1 MTTETLREN
10 PPTTIIAAFFG
21 FLVSTVSAIAGAL
34 LILSARDEIAA
45 TLRRANPGMPAD
57 QLDRLTLLGQLVPV
71 AIAVV
76 IALVYL
82 WLSFKLKAGRNWAR
96 VTLTVFTLL
105 QAASL
110 LTTAPS
116 WAASVSC
123 GVAVVAT
130 VLGYLP
136 PSNRYIAG
144 VRRAG

>member
-1 MTTETLREN
+1 MTTETVRDN
-10 PPTTIIAAFFG
+10 PPSTIIAAFFG
-21 FLVSTVSAIAGAL
+21 FLVSTVSAIAGGL

-45 TLRRANPGMPAD
+45 TLRRTNPTLTPER
-57 QLDRLTLLGQLVPV
+57 LDRLTVLAQVVPA

-82 WLSFKLKAGRNWAR
+82 WLSFRLKAGRNWAR

-105 QAASL
+105 QAGSL
-110 LTTAPS
+110 LATDPS
-116 WAASVSC
+116 WAGYLSC

-130 VLGYLP
+130 VLSYLP
-136 PSNRYIAG
+136 PSNRYFAR

>member
-1 MTTETLREN
+1 MTTETAREN
-10 PPTTIIAAFFG
+10 PPSTIIAAFFG
-21 FLVSTVSAIAGAL
+21 FLVSTVSAIAGGL
-34 LILSARDEIAA
+34 LVLSAHDEIAA
-45 TLRRANPGMPAD
+45 ALRRANPALAQD
-57 QLDRLTLLGQLVPV
+57 RLDRLTLLAQAVPV

-110 LTTAPS
+110 LTTEPS
-116 WAASVSC
+116 WAGYLSC

-130 VLGYLP
+130 VLSYLP
-136 PSNRYIAG
+136 PSNRYVAG

>member
-1 MTTETLREN
+1 MTTETVRAN
-10 PPTTIIAAFFG
+10 PPGTIIAAFFG

-34 LILSARDEIAA
+34 FVLSARDEIAA
-45 TLRRANPGMPAD
+45 ALRRDNPSLSQD
-57 QLDRLTLLGQLVPV
+57 QLDRLTLVAQAVPV
-71 AIAVV
+71 AIAGV

-110 LTTAPS
+110 VTTQAS
-116 WAASVSC
+116 WAGYVSC
-123 GVAVVAT
+123 GIAVVAT
-130 VLGYLP
+130 VLSYLA

>member
-1 MTTETLREN
+1 MTTETAREN
-10 PPTTIIAAFFG
+10 PPSTIIAAFFG
-21 FLVSTVSAIAGAL
+21 FLVSTVSAIAGGL
-34 LILSARDEIAA
+34 LVLSARDEIAA
-45 TLRRANPGMPAD
+45 TLRRTNPTLTPE
-57 QLDRLTLLGQLVPV
+57 QLDRLTLFAQAVPV

-110 LTTAPS
+110 VTTEPS
-116 WAASVSC
+116 WAGYLSC

-130 VLGYLP
+130 VLSYLS
-136 PSNRYIAG
+136 PSNHYFAR

>member
-1 MTTETLREN
+1 MTTETVREN
-10 PPTTIIAAFFG
+10 PPSTIIAAFFG
-21 FLVSTVSAIAGAL
+21 FLVSTVSAIAGGL
-34 LILSARDEIAA
+34 LVLSARDEIAA
-45 TLRRANPGMPAD
+45 ALRRANPAMPQD
-57 QLDRLTLLGQLVPV
+57 QLDRLTLVGQAVPV

-110 LTTAPS
+110 LTTEPS
-116 WAASVSC
+116 WAGYLSC

-130 VLGYLP
+130 VLSYLA

-144 VRRAG
+144 IRRAG

>member
-1 MTTETLREN
+1 MTTETVRAT
-10 PPTTIIAAFFG
+10 PPSTIIAAFFG
-21 FLVSTVSAIAGAL
+21 FLVSTVSAIAGGL
-34 LILSARDEIAA
+34 LVLSARDEIAA
-45 TLRRANPGMPAD
+45 ALRRDNPSLAQD
-57 QLDRLTLLGQLVPV
+57 QLDRLTLVAQVIPV
-71 AIAVV
+71 AIAGV

-110 LTTAPS
+110 LTTQPS
-116 WAASVSC
+116 WAGYVSC
-123 GVAVVAT
+123 GIAVVAT
-130 VLGYLP
+130 VLSYLG

>member
-1 MTTETLREN
+1 MTTETVREN
-10 PPTTIIAAFFG
+10 PPSTIIAAFFG
-21 FLVSTVSAIAGAL
+21 FLVSTVSSIAGAVV
-34 LILSARDEIAA
+34 ILGLHDEIAA
-45 TLRRANPGMPAD
+45 TLRRANPAMSPE
-57 QLDRLTLLGQLVPV
+57 QLDKLTLLGQAVPV
-71 AIAVV
+71 VIAAI

-110 LTTAPS
+110 VTTEPS
-116 WAASVSC
+116 WAGYVSC

-130 VLGYLP
+130 VLSYTS

>member
-1 MTTETLREN
+1 MTTETVREN
-10 PPTTIIAAFFG
+10 PPSTIIAAFFG
-21 FLVSTVSAIAGAL
+21 FLVSTVSAIAGGL
-34 LILSARDEIAA
+34 LVLSARDEIAA
-45 TLRRANPGMPAD
+45 ALRRANPTLTQD
-57 QLDRLTLLGQLVPV
+57 RLDRLTLLAQAVPV
-71 AIAVV
+71 AIAAV

-110 LTTAPS
+110 LTTEPS
-116 WAASVSC
+116 WAAYLSC

-130 VLGYLP
+130 VLSYLS
-136 PSNRYIAG
+136 PSNRYFAG

>member
-1 MTTETLREN
+1 MTTETVRAN
-10 PPTTIIAAFFG
+10 PPSTIIAAFFG
-21 FLVSTVSAIAGAL
+21 FLASTVSAIAGAL
-34 LILSARDEIAA
+34 LVLSARDEIAA
-45 TLRRANPGMPAD
+45 ALRRNNPSLSQD
-57 QLDRLTLLGQLVPV
+57 QLDRLTLVAQAVPV

-110 LTTAPS
+110 LTTQPS
-116 WAASVSC
+116 WAGYVSC
-123 GVAVVAT
+123 GIAVVAT
-130 VLGYLP
+130 VLSYLG